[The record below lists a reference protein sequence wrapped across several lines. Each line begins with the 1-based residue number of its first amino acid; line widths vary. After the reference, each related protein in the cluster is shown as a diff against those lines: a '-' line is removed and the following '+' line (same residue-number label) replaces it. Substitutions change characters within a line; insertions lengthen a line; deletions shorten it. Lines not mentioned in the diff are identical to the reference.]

1 MPPLNTM
8 PSAAARV
15 CAIYSNFDPIYITNC
30 ILNFPPMAER
40 VDPDKDNIPLH
51 DRKSPATARPSV
63 ESADEQAQLAEQ
75 LKKLQSKYN
84 AMGQDLSSYL
94 DGLLY
99 SDYLTYWDY
108 IHLDTLLSLQSP
120 KTQFPDE
127 KIFIVYHQITE
138 LYFNLIL
145 WETEQ
150 IGARE
155 QITEAWF
162 IERLQRINRYF
173 HQLRESFSIMTEGME
188 KDQFL
193 KFRMSLLPASGFQS
207 AQYRMI
213 EISCTDMINLVNVAE
228 REAVNE
234 YSDID
239 LQVEKLYWRSG
250 ATELASGQKTL
261 TLKQFEEKYL
271 PAFKAMGIR
280 YRNRNI
286 RKVYLRHFPHS
297 PAVIKAL
304 RELDVHANVLWPLAH
319 LKAAGHY
326 LKKAASEIKAT
337 GGTNWQK
344 FLPPRFQR
352 IMFFPELWSE
362 LEKEEWGK
370 AAIVVSTES

>member
-1 MPPLNTM
+1 MT
-8 PSAAARV
+8 
-15 CAIYSNFDPIYITNC
+15 
-30 ILNFPPMAER
+30 EH
-40 VDPDKDNIPLH
+40 VDPSSQSKPIEQQ
-51 DRKSPATARPSV
+51 RKS
-63 ESADEQAQLAEQ
+63 DEQLKPSDAVSEENLKLQEQ
-75 LKKLQSKYN
+75 LKKLQTKYN

-108 IHLDTLLSLQSP
+108 IHLDTLLSLQTP

-127 KIFIVYHQITE
+127 KVFIIYHQITE

-150 IGARE
+150 IAAKEG
-155 QITEAWF
+155 ITEAWF
-162 IERLQRINRYF
+162 VERLGRINRYF
-173 HQLRESFSIMTEGME
+173 YQLRESFSIMVDGME

-207 AQYRMI
+207 AQYRLI
-213 EISCTDMINLVNVAE
+213 EISCTDMINLVNTAE
-228 REAVNE
+228 RVALNE

-250 ATELASGQKTL
+250 ATELASGKKTL
-261 TLKQFEEKYL
+261 TLQQFEEKYM
-271 PAFKAMGIR
+271 PAFKTMGMK

-286 RKVYLRHFPHS
+286 RKIYLTHFPDS
-297 PAVIKAL
+297 PPVIEAL
-304 RELDVHANVLWPLAH
+304 RELDVYANVLWPLSH
-319 LKAAGHY
+319 LRAAGHY
-326 LKKAASEIKAT
+326 LKKATSEIKAT

-344 FLPPRFQR
+344 FLPPRFQK
-352 IMFFPELWSE
+352 IMFFPELWND

-370 AAIVVSTES
+370 AAFLSSPSEIISKS